1 MDTSDVYPD
10 VLGDAF
16 SSSSQR
22 LAQLASLVTAGATVA
37 ARRKAQASATE
48 AARSQRALS
57 ALRDQERAAWQ
68 LARAGWAPA
77 HDSRWLVQADLLQ
90 VARTWSAAAAYAD
103 VDPAAA
109 AAVRKCEERLH
120 GLHPYAMAWYDRL
133 RSEGTSA
140 FDAMRH
146 AAPLFGRAPHA
157 RPGEPSAERRSL
169 GAPVGLDAAILDGE
183 ADDGDLRQAGPD
195 SGPDQQFEQRGHQI
209 VRQLQARA
217 LAERGYLLSSDE
229 LATTLGATT
238 TLPSDV
244 IASLARGGG
253 EDRVVAGAEQAR
265 ADDLGSASADPSLA
279 DDIVHSEH
287 LAAASQDGLMADTA
301 SGSAS
306 SDRTAAQLAAESF
319 PCTVTDAVMA
329 TAGTHAGQSAA
340 RTITVPHSRHPSRS
354 T

>member
-1 MDTSDVYPD
+1 VPPGSWRGPT
-10 VLGDAF
+10 G
-16 SSSSQR
+16 
-22 LAQLASLVTAGATVA
+22 
-37 ARRKAQASATE
+37 
-48 AARSQRALS
+48 
-57 ALRDQERAAWQ
+57 
-68 LARAGWAPA
+68 APA
-77 HDSRWLVQADLLQ
+77 HDSRWLAQADLLQ
-90 VARTWSAAAAYAD
+90 AARTWSAASAYAD

-109 AAVRKCEERLH
+109 VAVRRCEERLR
-120 GLHPYAMAWYDRL
+120 GLHPYAMAWYDRM

-140 FDAMRH
+140 FDAMRQ
-146 AAPLFGRAPHA
+146 AVPLFARAPHA
-157 RPGEPSAERRSL
+157 RPGDPGAERRSL
-169 GAPVGLDAAILDGE
+169 AAPVGLDAAILDGG
-183 ADDGDLRQAGPD
+183 ADDGGLRPAGPG

-244 IASLARGGG
+244 ISRLARGGS
-253 EDRVVAGAEQAR
+253 EDRVVASAEQAR

-287 LAAASQDGLMADTA
+287 LAAASQDGLLVDTA

-329 TAGTHAGQSAA
+329 TAGTHAGRSVA
-340 RTITVPHSRHPSRS
+340 RTITVPHIRHPGRS